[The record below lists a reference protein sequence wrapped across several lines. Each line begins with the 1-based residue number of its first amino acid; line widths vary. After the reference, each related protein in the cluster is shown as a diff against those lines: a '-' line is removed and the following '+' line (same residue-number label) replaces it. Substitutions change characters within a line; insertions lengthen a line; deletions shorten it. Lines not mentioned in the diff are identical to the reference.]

1 MIVFQFVF
9 QFRQNKMSDKFKGIN
24 YKFTQDYPG
33 WENNFI
39 NALYNSVANNQPNHP
54 PLSEAQR
61 IETQNE
67 LACLDFLEDEIQAMT
82 SYPDVERLL
91 AKIFK

>member
-1 MIVFQFVF
+1 
-9 QFRQNKMSDKFKGIN
+9 MSDKFKGIN

-39 NALYNSVANNQPNHP
+39 NALYNSVANDQPKHP

-61 IETQNE
+61 IETENE
-67 LACLDFLEDEIQAMT
+67 IAWLDYIESEFMADMT
-82 SYPDVERLL
+82 EYPDAERLL
-91 AKIFK
+91 SNILK

>member
-1 MIVFQFVF
+1 MPKDI
-9 QFRQNKMSDKFKGIN
+9 KGRN

-39 NALYNSVANNQPNHP
+39 NALYNITTDQPKHL

-61 IETQNE
+61 IETENE
-67 LACLDFLEDEIQAMT
+67 LAWMDYVESEFIQDMLT
-82 SYPDVERLL
+82 YPDAEAILN
-91 AKIFK
+91 KITKENRND

>member
-1 MIVFQFVF
+1 
-9 QFRQNKMSDKFKGIN
+9 MSDKSKGIN

-39 NALYNSVANNQPNHP
+39 NALYNSVANDQPKHP

-61 IETQNE
+61 IETENE
-67 LACLDFLEDEIQAMT
+67 IAWLDYIESEFMADMT
-82 SYPDVERLL
+82 EYPDAERLL
-91 AKIFK
+91 SNILK